1 MKVVTLSERGFRD
14 ACLKL
19 AESCRDGGV
28 VPDCVI
34 GIRTGG
40 WIVAQEMA
48 PYFPDA
54 IFLDVCLQR
63 PTTGHKTGVVKSM
76 VRCLPRFLQ
85 NWLRILEARLLSAFD
100 DGKISPDVFELP
112 EEVATQLAK
121 ECPKTVLI
129 IDDAVDSGKTMWRVA
144 EGVRHVFPSAKVKT
158 AVITVTT
165 KKPLIVPDFSL
176 YNNRTLIRFP
186 WAIDA

>member
-19 AESCRDGGV
+19 AESCRNGGV
-28 VPDCVI
+28 VPDCII

-40 WIVAQEMA
+40 WIVAQEMV
-48 PYFPDA
+48 PCFPDA
-54 IFLDVCLQR
+54 VFLDVCLQR
-63 PTTGHKTGVVKSM
+63 PTTGHKTGVVKRV
-76 VRCLPRFLQ
+76 VRCLPRSLQ
-85 NWLRILEARLLSAFD
+85 NWLRILESCFLSAFD
-100 DGKISPDVFELP
+100 DRTIPTEAFDLPD
-112 EEVATQLAK
+112 EVATQLGK
-121 ECPKTVLI
+121 ESPETVLI
-129 IDDAVDSGKTMWRVA
+129 VDDAVDSGKTMWQVA
-144 EGVRHVFPSAKVKT
+144 DAVKHVLPSAELKT

-165 KKPLIVPDFSL
+165 KSPLIMPDFSL

>member
-19 AESCRDGGV
+19 AESCRNGGV

-48 PYFPDA
+48 PCFPDA
-54 IFLDVCLQR
+54 VFLDVCLQR
-63 PTTGHKTGVVKSM
+63 PSTGRKTGLVKNI
-76 VRCLPRFLQ
+76 VRRLPRFLQ
-85 NWLRILEARLLSAFD
+85 NWLRITESRLLSAFD
-100 DGKISPDVFELP
+100 NGKIPTDAFELP
-112 EEVATQLAK
+112 ENMAVRLLEK
-121 ECPKTVLI
+121 NPKAVLI
-129 IDDAVDSGKTMWRVA
+129 VDDAVDSGKTMWQVADAVKRVL
-144 EGVRHVFPSAKVKT
+144 PSAELKT

-165 KKPLIVPDFSL
+165 KSPLITPDFSL
-176 YNNRTLIRFP
+176 YNNLTLIRFP

>member
-19 AESCRDGGV
+19 AESCRNGGV
-28 VPDCVI
+28 VPDCII

-40 WIVAQEMA
+40 WIVAQEMV
-48 PYFPDA
+48 PCFPDA
-54 IFLDVCLQR
+54 VFLDVCLQR
-63 PTTGHKTGVVKSM
+63 PSTGRKTGLVKNI
-76 VRCLPRFLQ
+76 VRRLPRFLQ
-85 NWLRILEARLLSAFD
+85 NWLRILESRILSAFD
-100 DGKISPDVFELP
+100 DGKMPSDLFEFP
-112 EEVATQLAK
+112 EEVATQLGK
-121 ECPKTVLI
+121 ESPETVLI
-129 IDDAVDSGKTMWRVA
+129 VDDAVDSGKTMWQVADAVKRVL
-144 EGVRHVFPSAKVKT
+144 PSAELKI

-165 KKPLIVPDFSL
+165 KSPLITPDFSL